1 MRSVLATVLQWVLA
15 AFLGIFAAMFFP
27 SASSLIFAAAA
38 VLCVPIKSMRKLLDA
53 VFKKGWLKGVAI
65 AMLFVLGMALTL
77 PSVKTQS
84 GSSSSA
90 SKEVVWKDEGT
101 TRAAE
106 DVQAVNKA
114 ELVQKTKVLEYSNKP
129 IDVMELVSCSDKT
142 VSIKPVGDIALGKL
156 GSQTA
161 VFELARGDATRSAEL
176 VFEVKDTH
184 APEIKTKEDQ
194 VNVAY
199 GAKYDPADNVASVAD
214 PVDGDAKRL
223 RKEPKS
229 SDGAWY
235 VVKGE
240 VNTKKAGEYPVSVV
254 ACDANGNRKTKDF
267 KVVVEPA
274 PAPAHAPEPAP
285 APEGE
290 SESSQPESP
299 GSASDAGG
307 AQNPFPDQGLP
318 PATTAYVLNHN
329 TKKFHRPS
337 CRYVKKIAEH
347 NREDVDD
354 TRENIIAEGYKPCKV
369 CKP

>member
-1 MRSVLATVLQWVLA
+1 M
-15 AFLGIFAAMFFP
+15 
-27 SASSLIFAAAA
+27 
-38 VLCVPIKSMRKLLDA
+38 PIKSLRKLLDE

-65 AMLFVLGMALTL
+65 AMLFILGVALIS
-77 PSVKTQS
+77 PGVKTQS

-106 DVQAVNKA
+106 DAEAVNKA
-114 ELVQKTKVLEYSNKP
+114 ELVQKTRVLEYSKKP
-129 IDVMELVSCSDKT
+129 VDAMELVSCSDKT
-142 VSIKPVGDIALGKL
+142 VSVKAAGDIALGKL
-156 GSQTA
+156 GSQT
-161 VFELARGDATRSAEL
+161 VGFELARGDATRNAEL
-176 VFEVKDTH
+176 VFEVRDTH

-223 RKEPKS
+223 REEPKS

-240 VNTKKAGEYPVSVV
+240 VNTGKAGEYPVSVV

-274 PAPAHAPEPAP
+274 PEPTPTPAPEPAR
-285 APEGE
+285 AFEGE
-290 SESSQPESP
+290 SGSSQPESP
-299 GSASDAGG
+299 GSDSDTGDAE
-307 AQNPFPDQGLP
+307 NPFPDQGLP
-318 PATTAYVLNHN
+318 PATTAYVLNRN
-329 TKKFHRPS
+329 TMKFHRPS
-337 CRYVKKIAEH
+337 CKYVKKIAEH

-354 TRENIIAEGYKPCKV
+354 TREQIIAEGYKPCKV